1 MRLLR
6 VLVSE
11 KVGEGGR
18 KGGRRRQLREREEQ
32 ETDLRA
38 EEEEGAKTEKR
49 KGESISKLSQDKND
63 DLLM

>member
-1 MRLLR
+1 M
-6 VLVSE
+6 
-11 KVGEGGR
+11 
-18 KGGRRRQLREREEQ
+18 REREEQ

-49 KGESISKLSQDKND
+49 KGESVSKLSQDKND